1 MVDMA
6 VRYLIIKHLSL
17 GYGVLLKRENN
28 DSGKIY
34 FAEAKSS
41 KTVVL
46 SHPYLAVAD
55 KITLSKFVSLGL
67 YEGLF
72 DMDTKKRAKEYIDNR
87 IKNMHLSENECYGAI
102 IGTHEYSF
110 RITIDN
116 NSFITLSCTCPVEG
130 ACKHL
135 YAVFV
140 NIKKLID
147 PKANEAKQLSPSD
160 DNNEFKNA
168 LERYLYVRG
177 ADNLPL
183 ISKFNYQI
191 RSFDKA
197 RLFVETLY
205 PFYQRGQ
212 YKARIINDILSPLYF
227 NASNYDNFNK
237 VKEDTSEDILG
248 MLNEAE
254 SYYQNT
260 LYKDYE
266 RKNSETKKSN
276 LYHILLTPDCDGLIS
291 LLKHAED
298 NYSEERIASQVM
310 VEFIKYQDL
319 TIENIADLKSCYIF
333 QMNHRFY
340 MSDLMNSPMKNR
352 LSSYLLFFDELPL
365 EENKIK
371 QIPLEYFLKV
381 ASFSND
387 KSHYVQIAHAY
398 YEQIKEEDIPLLA
411 ELLVGVSLQHD
422 YVDERTIR
430 LTIEL
435 SKKIP
440 QATYIQELVE
450 NNIRR
455 PKKAKVH

>member
-1 MVDMA
+1 MA
-6 VRYLIIKHLSL
+6 SRYLIIKHLSL

-34 FAEAKSS
+34 FAESKSA
-41 KTVVL
+41 KTVIL
-46 SHPYLAVAD
+46 SHPYLSVAE
-55 KITLSKFVSLGL
+55 KISLNKFVSLGL

-72 DMDTKKRAKEYIDNR
+72 DEDTKRRAKEYIDNR

-147 PKANEAKQLSPSD
+147 PKANESKQLSPTSD
-160 DNNEFKNA
+160 NEFKSA

-177 ADNLPL
+177 ADNLSL
-183 ISKFNYQI
+183 ITKFNYQI
-191 RSFDKA
+191 RSYEKA
-197 RLFVETLY
+197 RLFIETLY

-227 NASNYDNFNK
+227 NKYNQDNFNK
-237 VKEDTSEDILG
+237 ILEDTSDDIKG

-254 SYYQNT
+254 TYFNNT

-266 RKNSETKKSN
+266 RKNSDTKKSN
-276 LYHILLTPDCDGLIS
+276 LYNILLKPDSEGLVK

-319 TIENIADLKSCYIF
+319 SIEEIASLKSCYIF

-340 MSDLMNSPMKNR
+340 MSDLLNSPMKNR

-365 EENKIK
+365 DENKIK

-381 ASFSND
+381 SSFSND

-398 YEQIKEEDIPLLA
+398 FDQIKEEDIPLLA

-422 YVDERTIR
+422 YIDERTIR

-440 QATYIQELVE
+440 NATYIQELVE

-455 PKKAKVH
+455 PKKAKAH